1 MYMYYEFVAT
11 TISSLFSP
19 RYRISPNNFIYN
31 KFATRNNL
39 FNRANIIRLS
49 EKLKFRTFKLVQFR
63 HFY

>member
-1 MYMYYEFVAT
+1 MLQYMYMYDEFVAT

-39 FNRANIIRLS
+39 FNRANIIDCLRN
-49 EKLKFRTFKLVQFR
+49 
-63 HFY
+63 